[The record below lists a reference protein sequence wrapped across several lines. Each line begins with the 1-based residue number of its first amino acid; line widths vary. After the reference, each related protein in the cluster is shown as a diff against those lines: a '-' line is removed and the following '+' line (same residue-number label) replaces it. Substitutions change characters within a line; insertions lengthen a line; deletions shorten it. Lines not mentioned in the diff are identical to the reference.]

1 MLFLNENAH
10 FWSTQRQA
18 RRQPKPVTQLSSP
31 DPQPSSAPFAW
42 SARGPQTR
50 VPTLFGPS
58 PAEGPAKLP
67 SLFGAAHAR
76 SPKFLFKPN
85 SPGPFHQLPSTRTIR
100 PISAMRLARFQQ
112 AHLAF
117 TSPAFPSPDSLE
129 TKEKCH
135 FSTSQKSKIGQYSI
149 FSPTSFIQKSI

>member
-76 SPKFLFKPN
+76 SPKFLLKPN
-85 SPGPFHQLPSTRTIR
+85 SPGPFPASPFGLHKPSTGSFSNPRFIR
-100 PISAMRLARFQQ
+100 NKRKMPF
-112 AHLAF
+112 F
-117 TSPAFPSPDSLE
+117 N
-129 TKEKCH
+129 
-135 FSTSQKSKIGQYSI
+135 KSKIKNRPILHI
-149 FSPTSFIQKSI
+149 FSH